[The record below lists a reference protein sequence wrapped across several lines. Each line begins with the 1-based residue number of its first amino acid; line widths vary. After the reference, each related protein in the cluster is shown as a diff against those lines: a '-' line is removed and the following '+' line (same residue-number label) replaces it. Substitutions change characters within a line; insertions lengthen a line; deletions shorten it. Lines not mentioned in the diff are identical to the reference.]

1 MSFKL
6 FDGIPFFTVILA
18 IVFTFYFMFFFKLLI
33 YLQFV
38 LTALSSA
45 TFFSFPL
52 LFSLLP
58 LFYFSFP
65 LLFAAS
71 SLCCLFSTSRY
82 LSFPSFSSL
91 LFSSFHPTSHYFTS
105 CLIFTRTHFFFISHV
120 LFFFFVFFFF
130 TFFFFFFGPYRAWS
144 KSVYMASD
152 DPLPSLIRDMIM
164 EEASEE
170 AGCKCLPCWIM
181 RTYISVYLI
190 FFLPL
195 ISFLTTSLYLE
206 AEDIVMMIILV
217 YYLCLCCDDVLRLYI
232 VIFIVFGIN
241 YKDRRERESSLSPIN
256 MCLNLSH
263 PIPSHLISSFLSLFS
278 FYDLS
283 FNLCFFILTY
293 FFFPVFSFYTI
304 I

>member
-1 MSFKL
+1 MYWQHYPPLPSSPFL
-6 FDGIPFFTVILA
+6 F
-18 IVFTFYFMFFFKLLI
+18 
-33 YLQFV
+33 
-38 LTALSSA
+38 
-45 TFFSFPL
+45 
-52 LFSLLP
+52 
-58 LFYFSFP
+58 
-65 LLFAAS
+65 S
-71 SLCCLFSTSRY
+71 SLCCLFSTSPF
-82 LSFPSFSSL
+82 LFSLLPLLFAASSLLLATSHFHPFL

-130 TFFFFFFGPYRAWS
+130 TFFFFFFFFFGPYRAWS

-181 RTYISVYLI
+181 RTYISVYLF

-263 PIPSHLISSFLSLFS
+263 PIPSHLIVSLII
-278 FYDLS
+278 
-283 FNLCFFILTY
+283 FILR
-293 FFFPVFSFYTI
+293 SFI
-304 I
+304 